1 MAMNTG
7 EKKGLKQ
14 GQLPLPV
21 YVGLREREAGRGR
34 ISGVRRRRRRHRPT
48 KRRLVGLGAARL
60 LAPSWPWDF
69 MAMRANMRTGGKEKK
84 AQEEGGR
91 REGRRREI
99 LFEGK

>member
-34 ISGVRRRRRRHRPT
+34 ISGVRRRRRRHRPM
-48 KRRLVGLGAARL
+48 KRSLREEG
-60 LAPSWPWDF
+60 
-69 MAMRANMRTGGKEKK
+69 K
-84 AQEEGGR
+84 AQGSAAATAS
-91 REGRRREI
+91 
-99 LFEGK
+99 